1 MARPSKKTLELRK
14 KIIDLGIFKR
24 DSEVY
29 TSFDNLKIES
39 SFELP
44 YLFCIEC
51 LARRCHC
58 KDFTKSF
65 HGKML
70 NARAVSFFNKKTDIM
85 HINVF
90 DGIYKVLIEDEQ
102 PQNYYYASADTLS
115 KINEYLS
122 KYFLITYISSKATS
136 IKAKDYFEN
145 KEDYHFITNE
155 IDSSKVK
162 KILKNALSPER
173 YEYFLQQYGDNINI
187 EDIARTDMFFV
198 DENPLTT
205 QEKQNILKELN
216 ANEDEYKIDKTIIS
230 LKQTPFPSDVIVN
243 KSKNK
248 NVFAELDLTKPKEEI
263 LEYISKLKDDFDNN
277 HLKFKNIYEI
287 LGESQD
293 PYYCDL
299 KNCDVLKSKNP
310 KPMTGRFADIL
321 FIYDCKKVNK
331 ILEADILTNEYI
343 IDEINRYW
351 IDIKNISTDK
361 FHSLDEY
368 YAIAKN
374 YIDNEEYR
382 SYLSGVK

>member
-1 MARPSKKTLELRK
+1 MARPSKKDIELRN
-14 KIIDLGIFKR
+14 KIIELCIFKR
-24 DSEVY
+24 DSETY
-29 TSFDNLKIES
+29 TNFDNLKNES
-39 SFELP
+39 NFELP

-51 LARRCHC
+51 FARRVHC
-58 KDFTKSF
+58 EDFTKSF
-65 HGKML
+65 HGRML
-70 NARAVSFFNKKTDIM
+70 NARAIRFFNKTETM
-85 HINVF
+85 YEAVF
-90 DGIYKVLIEDEQ
+90 DTVHKALIEDEQ
-102 PQNYYYASADTLS
+102 PQNHYYAGANELLN
-115 KINEYLS
+115 INKYLS
-122 KYFLITYISSKATS
+122 KYFLVTYISSRTTS
-136 IKAKDYFEN
+136 IQAKNYSEN
-145 KEDYHFITNE
+145 KDKYHFIANE

-162 KILKNALSPER
+162 KILKNSLSKER

-187 EDIARTDMFFV
+187 ENIARTDVFFM

-205 QEKQNILKELN
+205 KEKKNILKELN
-216 ANEDEYKIDKTIIS
+216 NNEDEYKIDKTIIS
-230 LKQTPFPSDVIVN
+230 LKKIPFPSDSIID
-243 KSKNK
+243 KKKDK

-263 LEYISKLKDDFDNN
+263 LDYVSKLKDDFDNN

-331 ILEADILTNEYI
+331 FLGADILTNEYI

-351 IDIKNISTDK
+351 IDIKNISNDK

-368 YAIAKN
+368 YAIAKD
-374 YIDNEEYR
+374 YIDNEQYK

>member
-14 KIIDLGIFKR
+14 KIIELNLFKR
-24 DSEVY
+24 DNEVY
-29 TSFDNLKIES
+29 INFDNLKNES
-39 SFELP
+39 IFELP

-51 LARRCHC
+51 FARRVHC
-58 KDFTKSF
+58 EDFTESC

-70 NARAVSFFNKKTDIM
+70 NARAVRFFNKTET
-85 HINVF
+85 
-90 DGIYKVLIEDEQ
+90 IYESVLDTVHKIITEDEQ
-102 PQNYYYASADTLS
+102 LQNHYYTSANKLLNID
-115 KINEYLS
+115 KHLS
-122 KYFLITYISSKATS
+122 KYFLVTYISSRTTS
-136 IKAKDYFEN
+136 IQAKNYFDN
-145 KEDYHFITNE
+145 KEHYHFITNE